1 MLIKPR
7 KVYPFDQKKLDPQE
21 LIDYNP
27 IDSGLSIG
35 VLGLFGLPEDQNS
48 IYNVKIVVG
57 TNDFD
62 P

>member
-35 VLGLFGLPEDQNS
+35 VLGLFGLPED
-48 IYNVKIVVG
+48 
-57 TNDFD
+57 
-62 P
+62 